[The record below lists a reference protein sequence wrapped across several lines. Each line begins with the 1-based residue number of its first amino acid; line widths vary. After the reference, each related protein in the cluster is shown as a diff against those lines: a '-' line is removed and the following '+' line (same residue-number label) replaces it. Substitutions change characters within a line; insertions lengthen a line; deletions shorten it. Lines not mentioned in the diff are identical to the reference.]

1 MGTCQN
7 IVNRQAFIDDISQSL
22 GTCLRGKCQ
31 TAFFDVLHFLHNIKG
46 KGINT
51 KGWQGNIDMFFVTL
65 LNQEI
70 DQFLQIGIIR

>member
-1 MGTCQN
+1 MGTGQN

-51 KGWQGNIDMFFVTL
+51 KGWQGNIDMFSDYSDL
-65 LNQEI
+65 EI